1 MSDTKKLIRKDVKK
15 EVKRIKKLP
24 EYERDRQMKTLRKR
38 VIDEIE
44 STSARVNIYN
54 RFWEKGREA
63 WRLLFCVKVLPK
75 VYRKSIYKIWNK
87 AFGKVLSPK
96 YNDKVEY
103 AEKTFT
109 NKVEYT
115 AKIKTAHVSGLPL
128 PEQAEVYVWWQKD
141 ELIFATE
148 ATEFS
153 LPAERVMGM
162 GTTGEV
168 VAAALGGQKTY
179 FTLEYKKE
187 NEIKH
192 IVVRVT
198 YKFEVNHLI
207 KYFDQIKGARKINKK
222 EL

>member
-1 MSDTKKLIRKDVKK
+1 MTNTNPLRRKYVKK

-24 EYERDRQMKTLRKR
+24 EYERKRQMDALSKR
-38 VIDEIE
+38 VCDEIE
-44 STSARVNIYN
+44 STCARIDNDQHGMGE
-54 RFWEKGREA
+54 RRKEA
-63 WRLLFCVKVLPK
+63 RRLLYCVMAFPK
-75 VYRKSIYKIWNK
+75 DYRKSIYKIWDK
-87 AFGKVLSPK
+87 AFHTVLVVHYP
-96 YNDKVEY
+96 DKVNNT
-103 AEKTFT
+103 EKVNST
-109 NKVEYT
+109 E
-115 AKIKTAHVSGLPL
+115 KIKTAHVSGLPL

-141 ELIFATE
+141 KLIFATE

-168 VAAALGGQKTY
+168 VAATLGGQKTY
-179 FTLEYKKE
+179 FSIEYKKE

-198 YKFEVNHLI
+198 YRIEVRVI
-207 KYFDQIKGARKINKK
+207 IDYFNQIKRERKTNRR